1 MVESNKTKE
10 IEKVRKEL
18 VKRLTS
24 FRLGQTTVKKRV
36 NVFPFLGMVIGFIFG
51 VAYLF
56 YFWEE
61 VSHFVPLTLTLFHT
75 YRFGAIG
82 FLGFPI
88 VTAVIG
94 TLIGKVVELLIR
106 KARSYF

>member
-10 IEKVRKEL
+10 KKVQKEL
-18 VKRLTS
+18 IRRLTS
-24 FRLGQTTVKKRV
+24 FRPGQTTVKKRV
-36 NVFPFLGMVIGFIFG
+36 NIFPFLGLVIGFIFG

-61 VSHFVPLTLTLFHT
+61 VSHFVPFHT

-88 VTAVIG
+88 VAAIIG
-94 TLIGKVVELLIR
+94 ILIGKVVELLAR
-106 KARSYF
+106 KIKS

>member
-10 IEKVRKEL
+10 IEKVQKEL
-18 VKRLTS
+18 VRRLTS
-24 FRLGQTTVKKRV
+24 FRPGKITVKRRL
-36 NVFPFLGMVIGFIFG
+36 NVFTFLGGVIGFIFG

-61 VSHFVPLTLTLFHT
+61 VSRFVPSHT

-88 VTAVIG
+88 VTAIIG
-94 TLIGKVVELLIR
+94 TLIGKFVELLAR
-106 KARSYF
+106 KVGS